1 MKIGELARR
10 TAVSERSLRYYEEQG
25 LLVSTRTPSGHR
37 TYPERAVDRVIR
49 IQELFAAGLC
59 SGKIAEL
66 LPCMRDEDGGP
77 SEAATPWLV
86 ADLTRQRAR
95 IDAQI
100 ADLMRT
106 REVLDDVIVA
116 ASGAAGVAGVQ
127 GVQDE
132 QDEQD
137 VADASGAPQAASI
150 AGRAGFDTA

>member
-25 LLVSTRTPSGHR
+25 LLASERTPSGHR

-95 IDAQI
+95 IDQQI
-100 ADLMRT
+100 AELMRT
-106 REVLDDVIVA
+106 REVLDDVITA
-116 ASGAAGVAGVQ
+116 AAG
-127 GVQDE
+127 
-132 QDEQD
+132 
-137 VADASGAPQAASI
+137 SSST
-150 AGRAGFDTA
+150 AGRPPARSGTPAPRAVSGM